1 MAITMR
7 SLQVILL
14 LVVLC
19 LSNLVASADMIKYNG
34 DNCTIVCEAPKE
46 DALGVNL
53 YRRRSYQRKILYYF
67 FATDKLTV
75 PDVYKS
81 RVSIKNDKKTL
92 SIEIF
97 NLQLEDTGAYW
108 CTHNVYGTENPV
120 ETGVFLL
127 VQEPEILPASS
138 KSPKSNGMND
148 LLIPVIALTAGS
160 VLLLLL
166 LVLVVW
172 MVPKIKKLIRST
184 REGERRSNNEVYEVM
199 TVHRRKEFT

>member
-53 YRRRSYQRKILYYF
+53 YRRRSYQQ
-67 FATDKLTV
+67 
-75 PDVYKS
+75 
-81 RVSIKNDKKTL
+81 
-92 SIEIF
+92 IF